1 MENYTIHRLEQVD
14 FDCLI
19 PLMQD
24 CFGMEVDIS
33 YFKWKYI
40 DNPDG
45 FVRGY
50 YAKSST
56 NEIAAYYGVIPQ
68 MICYFGEDKLIYQ
81 SCDTMTHSK
90 HRRKGLFQL
99 LAKHCYSEL
108 EQENQLFIIGFGG
121 RESTPGFLKFG
132 WKHLFNCKNYFYP
145 SLFSKMYSKS
155 KTHITN
161 ELPIADLTKIKQLI
175 IPLTIAKIH
184 TLRTFEKYMWRLNN
198 PLHNY
203 KILTLRST
211 SSEEITSYIVYYT
224 EASKIQLIDYTIAS
238 KKEGNQLMNE
248 VILKEKKSQPIK
260 GILAFC
266 QEKSTWSLP
275 LKKIG
280 FMSNP
285 FLKGPLSYRT
295 PFITFTKEEDYQTV
309 KNCTYW
315 NISPYDHDSI

>member
-68 MICYFGEDKLIYQ
+68 MISYFGEDKLIYQ

-121 RESTPGFLKFG
+121 TESTPGFLKFG
-132 WKHLFNCKNYFYP
+132 WKHLFNCKNLFYP
-145 SLFSKMYSKS
+145 AFFKNFILKNNSYTISDCSIHDVKEIKHLIES
-155 KTHITN
+155 
-161 ELPIADLTKIKQLI
+161 DTKNS
-175 IPLTIAKIH
+175 IH
-184 TLRTFEKYMWRLNN
+184 TKRTIEKYAWRLKN
-198 PLHNY
+198 PLHAY
-203 KILTLRST
+203 KIISLATKQQNST
-211 SSEEITSYIVYYT
+211 SYLVYYVENNT
-224 EASKIQLIDYTIAS
+224 IQLIDHHFNTVS
-238 KKEGNQLMNE
+238 VGKQLLKHILTNE
-248 VILKEKKSQPIK
+248 KRTQYIK
-260 GILAFC
+260 GILAFS
-266 QEKSTWSLP
+266 QENGNWNLP

-280 FMSNP
+280 FISNP
-285 FLKGPLSYRT
+285 LAKGPLSYRT
-295 PFITFTKEEDYQTV
+295 PFITFTKKEDYQTL

-315 NISPYDHDSI
+315 NISPYDHDSL

>member
-68 MICYFGEDKLIYQ
+68 MISYFGEDKLIYQ

-121 RESTPGFLKFG
+121 SESTPGFLKFG
-132 WKHLFNCKNYFYP
+132 WKHLFDCKNLFYP
-145 SLFSKMYSKS
+145 TFFKHFILKNNSYTTTECTIDNL
-155 KTHITN
+155 N
-161 ELPIADLTKIKQLI
+161 KIKHLI
-175 IPLTIAKIH
+175 ESDTKNRIH
-184 TLRTFEKYMWRLNN
+184 TKRTIEKYAWRLKN
-198 PLHNY
+198 PLHAY
-203 KILTLRST
+203 KMITLAPKQQITT
-211 SSEEITSYIVYYT
+211 SFLVYYVENNT
-224 EASKIQLIDYTIAS
+224 IQLIDHHFNTIS
-238 KKEGNQLMNE
+238 EGKQLLKNILTNE
-248 VILKEKKSQPIK
+248 KRTQYIK
-260 GILAFC
+260 GILAFS
-266 QEKSTWSLP
+266 QEKGSWSLP

-285 FLKGPLSYRT
+285 LSKGPLSYRT
-295 PFITFTKEEDYQTV
+295 PFITLTKKEDYQTL

-315 NISPYDHDSI
+315 NISPYDHDSL

>member
-68 MICYFGEDKLIYQ
+68 MISYFGEDKLIYQ

-132 WKHLFNCKNYFYP
+132 WKNLFNCKNLFYP
-145 SLFSKMYSKS
+145 AFFKNFTLKNKRH
-155 KTHITN
+155 TIT
-161 ELPIADLTKIKQLI
+161 ECSIHDVTEMKHLI
-175 IPLTIAKIH
+175 ESDTTNSIH
-184 TLRTFEKYMWRLNN
+184 TKRTIDKYAWRLKN
-198 PLHNY
+198 PLRAY
-203 KILTLRST
+203 KMITLATKQQNPT
-211 SSEEITSYIVYYT
+211 SFLVYYVENNT
-224 EASKIQLIDYTIAS
+224 IQLIDHHFNTIS
-238 KKEGNQLMNE
+238 EGKQLLKNILTNE
-248 VILKEKKSQPIK
+248 KRTQYIK
-260 GILAFC
+260 GILAFS
-266 QEKSTWSLP
+266 QDNSNWSLP

-285 FLKGPLSYRT
+285 FSKGPLSYRT
-295 PFITFTKEEDYQTV
+295 PFITFTKEEDYQSV

>member
-1 MENYTIHRLEQVD
+1 MEKYTIHRLEQVD

-19 PLMQD
+19 PLMQN

-68 MICYFGEDKLIYQ
+68 TISYFGEEKLIFQ

-121 RESTPGFLKFG
+121 SESTPGFLKFG
-132 WKHLFNCKNYFYP
+132 WKHLFDCKNYFYP
-145 SLFSKMYSKS
+145 KFFSFFNWKRNGKA
-155 KTHITN
+155 IL
-161 ELPIADLTKIKQLI
+161 EIPIEEISKIKHLI
-175 IPLTIAKIH
+175 SPSQTGKIH
-184 TLRTFEKYMWRLNN
+184 TSRSYEKYVWRVKN
-198 PLHNY
+198 PLHHY
-203 KILTLRST
+203 KIVTNVSQDSKAT
-211 SSEEITSYIVYYT
+211 SFIIYFVSNNT
-224 EASKIQLIDYTIAS
+224 IQLFDFHFS
-238 KKEGNQLMNE
+238 DKKEARQLIQSIFSIENH
-248 VILKEKKSQPIK
+248 SQNIK

-266 QEKSTWSLP
+266 QENGIWCKTLQ
-275 LKKIG
+275 KVG
-280 FMSNP
+280 FISNP
-285 FLKGPLSYRT
+285 FSKGPLSYKT
-295 PFITFTKEEDYQTV
+295 PFITFTKLEDNNTIQLPSS
-309 KNCTYW
+309 W
-315 NISPYDHDSI
+315 NISPYDHDSL